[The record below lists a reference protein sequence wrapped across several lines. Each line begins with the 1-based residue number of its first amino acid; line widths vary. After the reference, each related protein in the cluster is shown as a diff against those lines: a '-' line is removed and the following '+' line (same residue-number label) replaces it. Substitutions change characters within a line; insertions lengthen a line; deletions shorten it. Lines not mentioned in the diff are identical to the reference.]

1 MLRYAYP
8 FTETA
13 GDHRVELNGHLLN
26 ALCAIDALGV
36 GAMYRMDVSV
46 VSCCR
51 SCGEAIKA
59 VTADAGRALLSL
71 APAEAVVWYDFAYQG
86 SASASCCPS
95 IAFFCGDEHL
105 RRWLDAQTPRRE
117 GVRLDINEA
126 LELGC
131 AIFGPVL
138 REPGTAG
145 ELSWPASA

>member
-1 MLRYAYP
+1 
-8 FTETA
+8 
-13 GDHRVELNGHLLN
+13 
-26 ALCAIDALGV
+26 
-36 GAMYRMDVSV
+36 MYRMDVSV

-71 APAEAVVWYDFAYQG
+71 APAEAVVWYDFAYHG
-86 SASASCCPS
+86 SASTSCCPS

-105 RRWLDAQTPRRE
+105 RGWLDAQTPRRE
-117 GVRLDINEA
+117 GARLDINEA
-126 LELGC
+126 LELGG

-145 ELSWPASA
+145 